1 MHCKILS
8 IKRAISYVILMICNM
23 IARSLLRCK
32 TTANISNFRIKIVV
46 LYTFW
51 LDILFYSVNIFPMF
65 NLCKQTIFADKGAR
79 PLVN

>member
-1 MHCKILS
+1 
-8 IKRAISYVILMICNM
+8 MIE
-23 IARSLLRCK
+23 RSLPRCK
-32 TTANISNFRIKIVV
+32 TKGMTANIPNFGIMIVV
-46 LYTFW
+46 LHTFW

>member
-1 MHCKILS
+1 
-8 IKRAISYVILMICNM
+8 MIE
-23 IARSLLRCK
+23 RSLPRCMSTG
-32 TTANISNFRIKIVV
+32 TTANIRNFGIMIVV
-46 LYTFW
+46 LHTFW